1 LRRPLTTLDLFAYAV
16 AAAFTIIGL
25 VALAG
30 GDASIGPTKMTRQ
43 TVHMGGV
50 DRHVFGSLLLATG
63 YVLWRWVFRLSGE
76 ERRLSV
82 ELRIVAL
89 FALLGCIAYLV
100 GG

>member
-1 LRRPLTTLDLFAYAV
+1 
-16 AAAFTIIGL
+16 
-25 VALAG
+25 
-30 GDASIGPTKMTRQ
+30 MTGQ

-50 DRHVFGSLLLATG
+50 DRHVFGALLLAAG

-82 ELRIVAL
+82 ELKIAAL
-89 FALLGCIAYLV
+89 FAVLGYVAYLI